1 MLLSLNCSYRSQGSP
16 ASRCPSGLS
25 GAPVLICRRRHD
37 VLVHGGPRIATVEQ
51 AEMSK
56 WTVIL
61 LLVHRPFFKFNQ
73 TMVGPFYFLQY
84 LLCMRISF
92 AVWRVDAH
100 DSQLRRTH
108 ATAS

>member
-1 MLLSLNCSYRSQGSP
+1 
-16 ASRCPSGLS
+16 
-25 GAPVLICRRRHD
+25 

-73 TMVGPFYFLQY
+73 TMVGPFDFLQY

-92 AVWRVDAH
+92 AVCA
-100 DSQLRRTH
+100 LTRTIRSSDVL
-108 ATAS
+108 TQPQQY